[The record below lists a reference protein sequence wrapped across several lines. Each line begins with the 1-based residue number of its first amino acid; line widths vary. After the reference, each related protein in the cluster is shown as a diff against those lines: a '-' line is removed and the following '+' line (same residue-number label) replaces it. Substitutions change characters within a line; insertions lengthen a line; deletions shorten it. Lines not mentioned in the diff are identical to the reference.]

1 MYIPLTFFSS
11 QGSCITATTTI
22 TSGTGSVT
30 TGSFISGG
38 YYWDYYQFNNNANTN
53 LSTASFVANLNV
65 ISGSTSQAKLLVVG
79 GGGGGG
85 FNPGDACINL
95 YIDTV
100 GAAGGGGGGGV
111 VYYDQFSISSGSY
124 EISVGAGGR
133 RGDYTTRIGFNGSV
147 SYFNN
152 KSFQYTPFTSSFIT
166 AYGGGGGAGC
176 SYNCNPGT
184 GIGIG
189 SSGASSGGGA
199 QTGVAAATVPA
210 VGAYSYTGGN
220 PAVIQGYGAG
230 SITTNPYGND
240 RAMGGGG
247 AAAASANIT
256 DTYNPS
262 AGSPGGSGVFYNLTG
277 TQLGYGAGAGGI
289 RATSTGGG
297 ILTGNGAGWG
307 NPGSGG
313 TGGFGGRFGLI
324 TGAEPGLNGTI
335 IIAIKR
341 CDAESYGCIVSKF
354 IGIGSSEPSY
364 PFGASFDFIDCNTNT
379 TATLRPNRLNPFGY
393 CISGS
398 LSAINIQPSSTGAFA
413 NCQVCSEVIT
423 DCETRSAVCG
433 QTSGT
438 ITYTPCGQTSSITLA
453 IAGNTGYDVC
463 MSGSYST
470 TGDVS
475 VGLARGKCYATSS
488 LSCQSYT
495 PCYYR
500 TFKAGASVATA
511 SYWQCNATA
520 SVTTYISASQ
530 SLQVSLNISKPSSLI
545 GTGASVLSYYN
556 CTSYRFTAGPS
567 GGTAT
572 FLYCGLGNS
581 GNVVLGANQQITIC
595 CVTGTTALTGGGS
608 TITGLGTCVTGS
620 SGLALWP

>member
-1 MYIPLTFFSS
+1 MYIPSTFFST
-11 QGSCITATTTI
+11 QGSCITATTTSITGSGAI
-22 TSGTGSVT
+22 TSGTFVSASVL
-30 TGSFISGG
+30 
-38 YYWDYYQFNNNANTN
+38 YQYYQFEMTN
-53 LSTASFVANLNV
+53 SDTAGLTPFTASLNV
-65 ISGSTSQAKLLVVG
+65 LSGSTGQAKVLIVG
-79 GGGGGG
+79 GGGSSGRRQVVFTPDGSG
-85 FNPGDACINL
+85 FSYQNDYP
-95 YIDTV
+95 
-100 GAAGGGGGGGV
+100 GGGGAGGV
-111 VYYDQFSISSGSY
+111 VYYDNFPLSSGSY
-124 EISVGAGGR
+124 EIGVASATTGTTGASGSKGG
-133 RGDYTTRIGFNGSV
+133 D
-147 SYFNN
+147 SYVKLPNN
-152 KSFQYTPFTSSFIT
+152 FVYTPFTTNYLIAEGGGAGGTLGYYRQLSPPRSFYYSLGPYGGGSAGGAGSALDGT
-166 AYGGGGGAGC
+166 AQGGSAGGNPNGGLNGQVQGYRGGLASGVSPSTGGGGAGAT
-176 SYNCNPGT
+176 GVDGGKT
-184 GIGIG
+184 DGGIG
-189 SSGASSGGGA
+189 A
-199 QTGVAAATVPA
+199 Q
-210 VGAYSYTGGN
+210 
-220 PAVIQGYGAG
+220 
-230 SITTNPYGND
+230 
-240 RAMGGGG
+240 
-247 AAAASANIT
+247 
-256 DTYNPS
+256 
-262 AGSPGGSGVFYNLTG
+262 YNLTG
-277 TQLGYGAGAGGI
+277 TPTYYAGGGAGAGRTPGLGTLGRGGSAPGNI
-289 RATSTGGG
+289 GSSGTNGQGG
-297 ILTGNGAGWG
+297 IV
-307 NPGSGG
+307 
-313 TGGFGGRFGLI
+313 
-324 TGAEPGLNGTI
+324 
-335 IIAIKR
+335 IIAWPI
-341 CDAESYGCIVSKF
+341 CAAASYGCIVSKF

-379 TATLRPNRLNPFGY
+379 TATLRPNVSNPFGY

-475 VGLARGKCYATSS
+475 VGLTRGKCYATSS
-488 LSCQSYT
+488 LSCQAYT

-530 SLQVSLNISKPSSLI
+530 SLQVSLNITKPSSLT

-581 GNVVLGANQQITIC
+581 GSVVLGANEQTTIC

-608 TITGLGTCVTGS
+608 IITNLGGCVTGS

>member
-1 MYIPLTFFSS
+1 MYIPSTFFGT
-11 QGSCITATTTI
+11 QGSCITATTTSI
-22 TSGTGSVT
+22 TGSGGVS

-38 YYWDYYQFNNNANTN
+38 VYWQYYKFENTIN
-53 LSTASFVANLNV
+53 PISFSSSFEATLN
-65 ISGSTSQAKLLVVG
+65 ILSGSTGQAKLFLVAG
-79 GGGGGG
+79 GGAGGYGADI
-85 FNPGDACINL
+85 NPSIA
-95 YIDTV
+95 DTST
-100 GAAGGGGGGGV
+100 AAGGGGGGGI
-111 VYYDQFSISSGSY
+111 VYYDNFPLASGSY
-124 EISVGAGGR
+124 LISVGAGGGNPGNPGR
-133 RGDYTTRIGFNGSV
+133 NGGNTTFTYNAP
-147 SYFNN
+147 F
-152 KSFQYTPFTSSFIT
+152 TPFTSSIIT
-166 AYGGGGGAGC
+166 AYGGGKGGYIITNNGGGYPCNIVQGTNGGSAGGAVCCSNQNGANQIILSGYDGFGGLNNANQGNAASGC
-176 SYNCNPGT
+176 LATEGQNFK
-184 GIGIG
+184 
-189 SSGASSGGGA
+189 AS
-199 QTGVAAATVPA
+199 
-210 VGAYSYTGGN
+210 
-220 PAVIQGYGAG
+220 
-230 SITTNPYGND
+230 
-240 RAMGGGG
+240 GGGG
-247 AAAASANIT
+247 AGTIGALATST
-256 DTYNPS
+256 TS
-262 AGSPGGSGVFYNLTG
+262 VGGDGAPYNLTG
-277 TQLGYGAGAGGI
+277 TTLYYAAGG
-289 RATSTGGG
+289 GGARGQDFPVINQSSANGVGTAG
-297 ILTGNGAGWG
+297 IGNGGQGATL
-307 NPGSGG
+307 SYSQG
-313 TGGFGGRFGLI
+313 T
-324 TGAEPGLNGTI
+324 TATNGVVI
-335 IIAIKR
+335 VAWPV
-341 CDAESYGCIVSKF
+341 CAAASYGCIVSKF

-398 LSAINIQPSSTGAFA
+398 LSAINLQASSTGAFA
-413 NCQVCSEVIT
+413 NCEACSGITT

-475 VGLARGKCYATSS
+475 VGVARGKCYATSS
-488 LSCQSYT
+488 LSCQAYT

-530 SLQVSLNISKPSSLI
+530 SLQVSLNITKPSSLT

-581 GNVVLGANQQITIC
+581 GSVVLGANQQTTIC
-595 CVTGTTALTGGGS
+595 CVTGTTALTGDGSIITNLGG
-608 TITGLGTCVTGS
+608 CVTGS